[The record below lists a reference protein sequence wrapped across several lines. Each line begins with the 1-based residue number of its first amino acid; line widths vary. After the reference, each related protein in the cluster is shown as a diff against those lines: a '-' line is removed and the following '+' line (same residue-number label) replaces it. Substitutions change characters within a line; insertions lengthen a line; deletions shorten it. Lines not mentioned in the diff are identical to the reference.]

1 MGHSNES
8 KDSSNLYNDK
18 NAIIKSLMDG
28 LAPDEDLIHNASPGS
43 KKFLN
48 YYPGLTRFGRK
59 FTKELLRS
67 SQPASKE
74 AMLEYF
80 SHDGRLLRYPTIL
93 ECWRDPLN
101 LQYIRGGLEKLIED
115 AADTTDEDSS
125 DDDADQETILNP
137 ALSHLTNH
145 RKLSRGVHL
154 SPAFFTSRQRKE
166 VRQPENHQ
174 RTVYSLATIALANTI
189 GFVLADKQIKEQC
202 SALYVDNNI
211 QRERDKDGK
220 LIRKRTSKGKEISF
234 ANRFYQLIHIYVN
247 QYGYEN
253 LFKNEGVERNFNFP
267 VSKNIFISTSYDVN
281 KAIAYALGTSVVD
294 NNLLYIPRKRKSTGV
309 FKHRRVGYVETYYLS
324 DSSVCMI
331 DVDALNEK
339 KLIAIGQQY
348 RFNQEVIILSS
359 IPAEFIFSYK
369 MFSIPSN
376 RRDEETVDK
385 LNSAEKTIAQQHT
398 GQIRTADQQIK
409 CT

>member
-59 FTKELLRS
+59 FKKELLRS

-154 SPAFFTSRQRKE
+154 SPAFF
-166 VRQPENHQ
+166 QPSKK
-174 RTVYSLATIALANTI
+174 RSATT
-189 GFVLADKQIKEQC
+189 
-202 SALYVDNNI
+202 
-211 QRERDKDGK
+211 
-220 LIRKRTSKGKEISF
+220 
-234 ANRFYQLIHIYVN
+234 
-247 QYGYEN
+247 
-253 LFKNEGVERNFNFP
+253 
-267 VSKNIFISTSYDVN
+267 
-281 KAIAYALGTSVVD
+281 
-294 NNLLYIPRKRKSTGV
+294 RKSSA
-309 FKHRRVGYVETYYLS
+309 HRL
-324 DSSVCMI
+324 
-331 DVDALNEK
+331 
-339 KLIAIGQQY
+339 
-348 RFNQEVIILSS
+348 
-359 IPAEFIFSYK
+359 FSC
-369 MFSIPSN
+369 N
-376 RRDEETVDK
+376 
-385 LNSAEKTIAQQHT
+385 NSACEYNWFCAS
-398 GQIRTADQQIK
+398 R
-409 CT
+409 